1 MEKEKAQ
8 QIKSLRALLEKG
20 IWIIDN
26 GKEIPEFKSVYSI
39 DWENNNL
46 VAYFEKMQQI
56 LSYKMQYI
64 EQFMSLSEQGI
75 LNGETINSA
84 TQALNLAIKLEE
96 PALKYQDIELMPILK
111 CIYWNAGFP
120 LQAVKLCNLMVKKC
134 IRNEYYDMTGNYFNS
149 ILQRKI
155 SLNSKRLAIMNYIK
169 QIQNETAIFSPYEIE
184 YKIHAENYI
193 GRKCDQS
200 YYLKSKKRN

>member
-1 MEKEKAQ
+1 MKYSELQKSGVEKLFE
-8 QIKSLRALLEKG
+8 SLELSDIVSL
-20 IWIIDN
+20 
-26 GKEIPEFKSVYSI
+26 
-39 DWENNNL
+39 
-46 VAYFEKMQQI
+46 I
-56 LSYKMQYI
+56 LSHSKRGLLKMQYFNKVI
-64 EQFMSLSEQGI
+64 LLSERGI
-75 LNGETINSA
+75 LNSSKQVQVEEKNNHSKTF
-84 TQALNLAIKLEE
+84 LELFQPKVQEIITNIEME
-96 PALKYQDIELMPILK
+96 PIMPIIEGLYWDFIMSLDNVNELNDMIK
-111 CIYWNAGFP
+111 CH
-120 LQAVKLCNLMVKKC
+120 
-134 IRNEYYDMTGNYFNS
+134 IRNEYYDMTNDYVDS